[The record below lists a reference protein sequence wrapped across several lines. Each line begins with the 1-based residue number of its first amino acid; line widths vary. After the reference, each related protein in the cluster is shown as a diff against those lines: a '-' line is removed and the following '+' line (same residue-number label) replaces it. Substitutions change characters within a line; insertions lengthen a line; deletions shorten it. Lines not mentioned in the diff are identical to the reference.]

1 MKQRFSKR
9 TRLVSALLTL
19 AMVSPFCPSE
29 PLRQGGDGGLYH
41 HLNSIVSFLQKERY
55 NIIVRVILSYCAD
68 LCLFPVEL

>member
-19 AMVSPFCPSE
+19 AMVFTFLPFSAFAA
-29 PLRQGGDGGLYH
+29 GGVTGGYSIT
-41 HLNSIVSFLQKERY
+41 SIVSFLQKERY